1 MSILD
6 VLNKDELRELTRT
19 STLRASW
26 VTVVNVGLI
35 AAAFALPMWW
45 QHPLAWIVASIVL
58 GGRALGLAI
67 LTHDTAH
74 LAFFTS
80 RRMNEWA
87 GTWLFGSLPNVPYLA
102 YRKGHLEH
110 HRSAGTAADPDLG
123 FVDGYP
129 ATRAS
134 LGRKLLRDLSG
145 LNGLKNIAYQLNSAK
160 ASTSL
165 PFLLAHAVLIAILA
179 AVGNVQVYACWWL
192 GQIFV
197 FPVLVRLRVM
207 AEHGGVPDH
216 LDRDPRRNTGTV
228 LAGPLGRLL
237 VGPNRVHFHVEHHL
251 AAAVPSYRLP
261 AMHQLLMARGY
272 YDGSDCVAP
281 SYWAVIRKCMASS
294 AATAAAPARRQARS
308 TLHNMQ

>member
-6 VLNKDELRELTRT
+6 VLNKEELRELTRT
-19 STLRASW
+19 SDLRAWW
-26 VTVVNVGLI
+26 VTLANFAMVG
-35 AAAFALPMWW
+35 AALTLPAVW
-45 QHPLAWIVASIVL
+45 QHPVAWLIASIVL

-74 LAFFTS
+74 LAFFST
-80 RRMNEWA
+80 RKMNEWA
-87 GTWLFGSLPNVPYLA
+87 GTWLFGGLPNVPYLA

-110 HRSAGTAADPDLG
+110 HRTAGTEHDPDLG

-129 ATRAS
+129 ATLAS
-134 LGRKLLRDLSG
+134 LCRKFLRDVSG
-145 LNGLKNIAYQLNSAK
+145 LNGLKNIVFQLRSARLRT
-160 ASTSL
+160 AL
-165 PFLLAHAVLIAILA
+165 PFLLAHALLIGLLA
-179 AVGNVQVYACWWL
+179 ALGVVEVYACWWL
-192 GQIFV
+192 GQLFV
-197 FPVLVRLRVM
+197 FPLVVRLRVM

-216 LDRDPRRNTGTV
+216 IDRDPRRNTGTV

-261 AMHQLLMARGY
+261 AMHRLLKARGY
-272 YDGSDCVAP
+272 FDGTSCVAP
-281 SYWAVIRKCMASS
+281 SYWAVIRRCMAAS
-294 AATAAAPARRQARS
+294 AETAAAPVRHQARS